1 MVCKRVALVLS
12 LLVLAGCAGSGRRMW
27 RAETAHVRVTS
38 ELSLEDAEATA
49 QKLEGLRAALTHVFF
64 ACASG
69 KRASLSDVT
78 VIARQDEV
86 ERLTREDHGAGHA
99 VADLDG
105 VVVLPTRLVV
115 SHEAFEEVSGTQ
127 VFVHELMHDLVRVCF
142 PDAPPWVQEGF
153 AKAYETI
160 HVGEDG
166 RTLVVGMPSM
176 VASASEP
183 FLALVRRRGVE
194 VLLVPRHLVP
204 PVEKLTNLGYGEF
217 YEAKETALGPE
228 EVEQVLGRY
237 AGAWGLV
244 HMMHF
249 GPDTDLRG
257 RFARYLGA
265 LGAGTEMPSHV
276 FREAFSDVDLE
287 ARLARYLAASS
298 YAQERVAF
306 PQLDVARPPG
316 RELGRAEVSL
326 HLAELELQFGH
337 EERQVRGRLEAFEST
352 ARPEEPGLRAMKVR
366 AELLRAQLED
376 GPGFARHVHAALQE
390 DPRSLDALRALGVV
404 ALEREATG
412 DAAAHSV
419 RGLLT
424 RKDLRPTELSIV
436 ARVMVAAGR
445 PGTGLRYAKRAVE
458 LDPAHF
464 RSRLALGEALLD
476 LGEIAAAR
484 RSLRSAA
491 NLIGHGQPDR
501 AREIYELVE
510 RLEKAERKT
519 AP

>member
-1 MVCKRVALVLS
+1 MLCKRLALVFS
-12 LLVLAGCAGSGRRMW
+12 LVVLAGCTGPHRRMW

-49 QKLEGLRAALTHVFF
+49 QRLESLRAALTHVFF
-64 ACASG
+64 ACASE
-69 KRASLSDVT
+69 KRATVSDVT
-78 VIARQDEV
+78 VIARQDEL
-86 ERLTREDHGAGHA
+86 ERLSRHEDGASQSA
-99 VADLDG
+99 ADWDG
-105 VVVLPTRLVV
+105 LVVLPMRLVV
-115 SHEAFEEVSGTQ
+115 SHEAFEDVSGTQ
-127 VFVHELMHDLVRVCF
+127 VFVHQLMHDLVNVCF

-176 VASASEP
+176 IASADEP
-183 FLALVRRRGVE
+183 FVAIVRRRGVE

-204 PVEKLTNLGYGEF
+204 PVGKLLSLGDGEF
-217 YEAKETALGPE
+217 YEAEETALGPE
-228 EVEQVLGRY
+228 EVEQVLGRF

-249 GPDTDLRG
+249 GPDVALRQ
-257 RFARYLGA
+257 RFTRYLGA
-265 LGAGTEMPSHV
+265 LGAGTEMPTDA
-276 FREAFSDVDLE
+276 FRDAFSDVDLE
-287 ARLARYLAASS
+287 ARLSRYLAASS

-306 PQLDVARPPG
+306 PQLDVARPAG
-316 RELGRAEVSL
+316 RELSSAEVSL

-337 EERQVRGRLEAFEST
+337 AERQVRGRLEGFESGYG
-352 ARPEEPGLRAMKVR
+352 PEEPGLRAMKVR
-366 AELLRAQLED
+366 AELLRAQLAD
-376 GPGFARHVHAALQE
+376 GPGIARHVHVALQE
-390 DPRSLDALRALGVV
+390 DPKSLDALRALGVV

-419 RGLLT
+419 RGLLS

-458 LDPAHF
+458 LDPAHY
-464 RSRLALGEALLD
+464 RSRLALGEALLE
-476 LGEIAAAR
+476 LGEVDAAR
-484 RSLRSAA
+484 RSLRRAA
-491 NLIGHGQPDR
+491 NLIGHGQPAR
-501 AREIYELVE
+501 AREIYEIVE
-510 RLEKAERKT
+510 RLEKAERK